1 MEGKAA
7 HRSWG
12 GFPSW
17 WVREK
22 RLKQLG
28 GGVATTGQSIA
39 ALKVY
44 LALAICGED
53 VLAEV
58 QPTVRGLEEL
68 TGLSRPMVSAGIRAL
83 ESLGVLTVDR
93 SGYRSKYSL
102 VQAEGQKHFL
112 KVPKE
117 LLLARLPE
125 LPNGSAVG
133 LAALKIY
140 LTLLTVRQRWSHL
153 APISHRRLQEYT
165 AVRPS
170 LISKGASILI
180 EHGLVRHSNRE
191 LYWNADG
198 YPVNTYYLVGVF
210 AEGDQE
216 FDKQAGTAVI
226 GPMKEDG
233 GELVAELPED
243 GNSARLVP
251 MEAGE
256 VADLL
261 AASSYEADF

>member
-1 MEGKAA
+1 MDTKAA
-7 HRSWG
+7 EPHRGWG

-17 WVREK
+17 WIRQK

-44 LALAICGED
+44 LALAVCADE
-53 VLAEV
+53 VLSDV
-58 QPTVRGLEEL
+58 QPTVRGLEDL
-68 TGLSRPMVSAGIRAL
+68 TGLSRPMVSAGVRAL
-83 ESLGVLTVDR
+83 EALGVLSVDR
-93 SGYRSKYSL
+93 SGYRSRYSL

-112 KVPKE
+112 KVPRE
-117 LLLARLPE
+117 LLRARLQE

-140 LTLLTVRQRWSHL
+140 LTLLTVRQRRSHL

-170 LISKGASILI
+170 LISKGTSILI
-180 EHGLVRHSNRE
+180 EHELVRHSNRA

-210 AEGDQE
+210 AEGDQD
-216 FDKQAGTAVI
+216 FDKTAGAAAD
-226 GPMKEDG
+226 GPMKEDP
-233 GELVAELPED
+233 GELEAELPDDLGSTELLP
-243 GNSARLVP
+243 A
-251 MEAGE
+251 EAGG
-256 VADLL
+256 VADF
-261 AASSYEADF
+261 EADF